1 MQYYIN
7 TILYKYNIINN
18 YIKILIIMASFGK
31 YSYGAGGSP
40 HLYWT
45 NDNAKLVVGSFSSI
59 ASNCKMYLGGGN
71 HRHDCITT
79 YPFGHI
85 HQDVFNTYS
94 GTPVTTKGDIVI
106 GSDVWIGANVT
117 IMSGVTLGDGV
128 VVANNSHVVSNAEP
142 YSLVGGNPAKF
153 IKYRFKPEQIEKLL
167 QIQWWNWD
175 DVKINEYAPLLCN
188 VDIDNFINSAL
199 ESQMQTTTQQ
209 ETQNPE
215 SKCIN
220 QLIN

>member
-71 HRHDCITT
+71 HRHDCVTT

-153 IKYRFKPEQIEKLL
+153 VKYRFKPEQIEKLL
-167 QIQWWNWD
+167 QIKCWNWD
-175 DVKINEYAPLLCN
+175 DVKINEYASLLCDS
-188 VDIDNFINSAL
+188 DIDKFINLAL
-199 ESQMQTTTQQ
+199 ENK
-209 ETQNPE
+209 ENVPE
-215 SKCIN
+215 PPEPAEPAEPEAAA
-220 QLIN
+220 Q

>member
-1 MQYYIN
+1 
-7 TILYKYNIINN
+7 
-18 YIKILIIMASFGK
+18 MASFGK

-71 HRHDCITT
+71 HRHDCVTT

-85 HQDVFNTYS
+85 HQDIFNTYS

-167 QIQWWNWD
+167 QIKWWNWD
-175 DVKINEYAPLLCN
+175 DVKINEYASLLCDS
-188 VDIDNFINSAL
+188 DIDKFINLAL
-199 ESQMQTTTQQ
+199 ENK
-209 ETQNPE
+209 ENVPE
-215 SKCIN
+215 PAEPAEPAEPEAAA
-220 QLIN
+220 Q